1 MSEETRGGGTPPG
14 ATFRFDDTEISFVP
28 GQSVGA
34 ALTAA
39 GVRSWR
45 TTRITGRP
53 RGLFCG
59 IGICFD
65 CLVVADGRPN
75 ERACLLPARDGL
87 QVTSQ
92 EGTGHGDL
100 IV

>member
-1 MSEETRGGGTPPG
+1 VADRSFLFDGRPTRYV
-14 ATFRFDDTEISFVP
+14 E
-28 GQSVGA
+28 GQSIGA

-45 TTRITGRP
+45 TTRFGGRP

-59 IGICFD
+59 IGVCFD
-65 CLVVADGRPN
+65 CLVTVDGRPN
-75 ERACLLPARDGL
+75 ERACLVPVREGMR
-87 QVTSQ
+87 VTTQ

-100 IV
+100 QV

>member
-1 MSEETRGGGTPPG
+1 VSDGARPASPVTVTFGGR
-14 ATFRFDDTEISFVP
+14 AVP
-28 GQSVGA
+28 AGEGQSVAA

-45 TTRITGRP
+45 TTRRGGQP

-65 CLVVADGRPN
+65 CLLTIDGRPGQ
-75 ERACLLPARDGL
+75 RACLVPVRDGMIL
-87 QVTSQ
+87 G
-92 EGTGHGDL
+92 EPGDG
-100 IV
+100 